1 MTSQNDITFKRKAS
15 GYGAQGLKGHLP
27 MEEQNEEAGN
37 RPWRSFYLAVVG
49 WWRVDCR
56 GVSNRKSQTT
66 GVSEP
71 MNSWFPLRK
80 VTGTGRKRLAGGR
93 EFSEVHVSSI
103 IPL

>member
-1 MTSQNDITFKRKAS
+1 MIMASSLPPSILAGDLSQNDIPFKRKAS

-56 GVSNRKSQTT
+56 GVSNRN
-66 GVSEP
+66 EP
-71 MNSWFPLRK
+71 NYW
-80 VTGTGRKRLAGGR
+80 
-93 EFSEVHVSSI
+93 SI
-103 IPL
+103 